1 MSKSKEDLEHIVLLN
16 NIEEALKPGPARE
29 VIWHILGL
37 CGIYR
42 DCFTGNAQTNHLEGK
57 RSIGIDI
64 LQLIDEADP
73 TAYAELLLEK
83 SKLGKKL

>member
-1 MSKSKEDLEHIVLLN
+1 MMDEELEHKLLIGNVQEVL
-16 NIEEALKPGPARE
+16 KTGPGKE
-29 VIWHILGL
+29 TLWGILSL

-42 DCFTGNAQTNHLEGK
+42 DCFTGNAQTNMLEGK
-57 RSIGIDI
+57 RSVGLDI